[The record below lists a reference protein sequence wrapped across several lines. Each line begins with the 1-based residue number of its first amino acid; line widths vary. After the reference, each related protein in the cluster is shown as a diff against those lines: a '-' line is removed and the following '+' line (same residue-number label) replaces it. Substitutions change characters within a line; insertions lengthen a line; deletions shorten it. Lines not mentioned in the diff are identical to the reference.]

1 MTSLINKD
9 DLTRWNRA
17 GLRRFRYVDGNA
29 ITYLEAL
36 RLAMREA
43 FTQGGKNQWR
53 ALDTAIPEGVNESAR
68 ERQSRWRAQYADQR
82 RDYGWEILRTYARAS
97 HVLTEHLDA
106 YANETFLSTATQWDN
121 LRRLV
126 EMLDYHPAP
135 PASAQTPIAL
145 LAKEGKSGLVEAG
158 FAFQNKPEDGSA
170 PVVFET
176 LDDLDIDA
184 ALNQIKAEDWDQSQ
198 APFEYA
204 NGTNTAH
211 FPLSAPVEGVS
222 VGTLGVLL
230 AEVGNHWVG
239 VAVSVTSVSDD
250 ALDLRGEAKPTGFPA
265 TVKRHQVRLLLKPA
279 LKQSPQLS
287 GSNVVTLPDDHGL
300 SIDAVVA
307 WQEGQTWVAAR
318 VEAVEAN
325 RAKLSRTAPDKDT
338 KLCLAAYSDAQDLT
352 VETKSVRYM
361 ILPLPAY
368 RELGAVFDSQLNT
381 IGSAKLK
388 CDPDSKEP
396 LYSFLDD
403 KTFSRAYYV
412 PKPGESD
419 PPPPIVE
426 ASEPQGI
433 TLDGD
438 AGELATGDW
447 VIAQCNGKHQAA
459 SITALIEWEDS
470 YELKL
475 LPSLDQ
481 IDMLFGDFEIDIRPQ
496 DYNVNEKPIFE
507 TDLASRSDNHSIL
520 PLDLANVPAL
530 LDVGRTLI
538 IAGKHDAMEV
548 IVKEVK
554 TNPNRIK
561 VEPAIPGS
569 ELTADGTTQ
578 NYTRDHTIIYGN
590 VMHAGHGE
598 TQKQSILGTGDA
610 TQTHQTFNADAQE
623 VSFVVD
629 GNFPPGVRAA
639 IEITVDS
646 RTWKQV
652 ATLNDSEP
660 EDPHYTARIKE
671 DGTLSIQFG
680 DGFRGRRL
688 PSGNNNVR
696 MVHRKGAG
704 LAGNLAPYSLQ
715 KAVKPHALV
724 DAILQPLASTGGN
737 DMETVESMRDNAP
750 ASVLTLERA
759 VSLADFTHLAATNSS
774 VWQARAF
781 RRQPGV
787 GRVERIEVAVVPAG
801 GGSLGPLGDSL
812 QAFLTAHALPGVK
825 VTVIPYQSVI
835 LDLKLTLRIKEE
847 EYDPDL
853 VAKAVN
859 QAVLAAFSLKNAK
872 LGKPLYRSDVF
883 VVVEGIEGVVN
894 CHCEINPNGFR
905 DATGAAIT
913 PKQVARGADG
923 IIRRVS
929 VAETQVIYMDQA
941 LSVLEIVTQAFSL

>member
-1 MTSLINKD
+1 MNSLMNKN

-17 GLRRFRYVDGNA
+17 GLSRFRYVDGNA

-53 ALDTAIPEGVNESAR
+53 ALDTAIPTGVNESAP
-68 ERQSRWRAQYADQR
+68 ERQARWREQYADQR
-82 RDYGWEILRTYARAS
+82 RDYGWEILRTYARAA

-106 YANETFLSTATQWDN
+106 YANETFLSTTTQWDN

-135 PASAQTPIAL
+135 PASAHTPIAL
-145 LAKEGKSGLVEAG
+145 LAKEDKSGTVETG
-158 FAFQNKPEDGSA
+158 FAFQNKPEDGST
-170 PVVFET
+170 PVIFET
-176 LDDLDIDA
+176 LDDLGIDEE
-184 ALNQIKAEDWDQSQ
+184 LNQLKAKDWDKSQ
-198 APFEYA
+198 APFEYT
-204 NGTNTAH
+204 NGTNTAQ

-222 VGTLGVLL
+222 KGTLGVLL
-230 AEVGNHWVG
+230 VEVGNKWAG
-239 VAVSVTSVSDD
+239 VAVSVTAISDD
-250 ALDLRGEAKPTGFPA
+250 AIDLQGEAKPKGFPA
-265 TVKRHQVRLLLKPA
+265 TIKRHRVRLLLKPA

-287 GSNVVTLPDDHGL
+287 GSNVVTLPDGHGL
-300 SIDAVVA
+300 SVDDVVA
-307 WQEGQTWVAAR
+307 WQEGKSWVAAR
-318 VEAVEAN
+318 VETVEVN
-325 RAKLSRTAPDKDT
+325 RVQLSRTAPDKDT
-338 KLCLAAYSDAQDLT
+338 KLFRTAYSDAQDLT
-352 VETKSVRYM
+352 VEKKSVTYM
-361 ILPLPAY
+361 ILPLPTH
-368 RELGAVFDSQLNT
+368 REAGALFDSKLNT

-388 CDPDSKEP
+388 RDTESNEP

-403 KTFSRAYYV
+403 ATFSRAYYV

-419 PPPPIVE
+419 PPPPGVK
-426 ASEPQGI
+426 ASDPQGL
-433 TLDGD
+433 TLAGD
-438 AGELATGDW
+438 AGELATDDW
-447 VIAQCNGKHQAA
+447 VIAQFNGQNQAA
-459 SITALIEWEDS
+459 SIIALTEGEDS
-470 YELKL
+470 YELQL
-475 LPSLDQ
+475 SPSLDQ
-481 IDMLFGDFEIDIRPQ
+481 IDTLFGDFEIDLRPK
-496 DYNVNEKPIFE
+496 DHNVNEKPVFA
-507 TDLASRSDNHSIL
+507 TDLASRSDNYSVL
-520 PLDLANVPAL
+520 PLDVSDVPAL

-538 IAGKHDAMEV
+538 IAGKNDAMEV
-548 IVKEVK
+548 TVKEVETD
-554 TNPNRIK
+554 TNCIK

-569 ELTADGTTQ
+569 ELTADGTTK
-578 NYTRDHTIIYGN
+578 NYTRYHTIIYGN
-590 VMHAGHGE
+590 VMEAGHGE
-598 TQKQSILGTGDA
+598 TQKQSILGAGDA
-610 TQTHQTFNADAQE
+610 TQTNQTFNPDAE
-623 VSFVVD
+623 EISFVAD
-629 GNFPPGVRAA
+629 GNFSSGVRAA

-646 RTWKQV
+646 RTWRQV
-652 ATLNDSEP
+652 ATRNDSEP

-688 PSGNNNVR
+688 PSGNNNIR

-704 LAGNLAPYSLQ
+704 LAGNLAPYSLE
-715 KAVKPHALV
+715 KVVKPHALV
-724 DAILQPLASTGGN
+724 DAIVQPIASTGGN
-737 DMETVESMRDNAP
+737 DMETVVSMRDNAP

-801 GGSLGPLGDSL
+801 GGSLGALGDSL

-825 VTVIPYQSVI
+825 VTVVPYQSVI
-835 LDLKLTLRIKEE
+835 LDLKLTLRINEE

-859 QAVLAAFSLKNAK
+859 QAVRAAFSLKDAK

-883 VVVEGIEGVVN
+883 AVVEGVEGVAN

-905 DATGAAIT
+905 DATGAALT

-923 IIRRVS
+923 IIRRIS
-929 VAETQVIYMDQA
+929 VAETQVIYMDKA